1 MQWWRACPGPHFAR
15 KPLGP
20 GKLQS
25 VCVMGRWSGE
35 QSEVSSTLWELGQVV
50 RSPEDQS
57 QGKGHLAEINSISLR
72 ESHLDSLGRSGAFS
86 LRVLYHL
93 SFYKSLLHNAGT

>member
-1 MQWWRACPGPHFAR
+1 
-15 KPLGP
+15 
-20 GKLQS
+20 
-25 VCVMGRWSGE
+25 MGRWSGE
-35 QSEVSSTLWELGQVV
+35 QSEDSSTLWELGQVV

-57 QGKGHLAEINSISLR
+57 QGKGHLAEINSLISLR

-93 SFYKSLLHNAGT
+93 SFYKSAAQCWYIVGIQ